1 MAERTLS
8 PEEGPP
14 ALTHDGSDARPALM
28 IKIKMPNWEIFA
40 VHVWSL
46 LLFIVILSVLA
57 LIGSVLVVLLEP

>member
-1 MAERTLS
+1 
-8 PEEGPP
+8 
-14 ALTHDGSDARPALM
+14 M

-57 LIGSVLVVLLEP
+57 LIGSVLVVLLEPCPTMVPDVPRKTEKERP